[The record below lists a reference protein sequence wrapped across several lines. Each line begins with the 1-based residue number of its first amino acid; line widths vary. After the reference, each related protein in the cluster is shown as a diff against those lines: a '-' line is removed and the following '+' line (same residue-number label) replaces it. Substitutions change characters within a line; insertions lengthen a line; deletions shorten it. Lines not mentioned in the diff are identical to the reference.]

1 MSLEDSTFA
10 TPSFLITNLERVV
23 SRCVELT
30 SSSQYTVV
38 PSLQYLAQVVEIF
51 IRWAHIHPLTGNNR
65 KGLRSISETVT
76 EIALVLEDTR
86 FEEHRNDNEVN
97 VALANIVK
105 RLNTLYDECRFDSS
119 GLQKVP
125 LEGDFARCLQSIE
138 SSCFQI
144 REVYSPIKPDGNL
157 SFLLDKGKFSGK
169 QGLWTGNTGAGLAD
183 LRHANGELIL
193 YPCNASTRN
202 LIQAETL
209 VVTEGKLFTDNK
221 FAKGEK
227 SWHRTKAWGA
237 RINAVQ
243 GAFNNNKGKIGT
255 ISIVDAEF
263 TTEGEAFCNNAN
275 ESHRWPWGSS
285 SGKI

>member
-183 LRHANGELIL
+183 LRHAN
-193 YPCNASTRN
+193 
-202 LIQAETL
+202 